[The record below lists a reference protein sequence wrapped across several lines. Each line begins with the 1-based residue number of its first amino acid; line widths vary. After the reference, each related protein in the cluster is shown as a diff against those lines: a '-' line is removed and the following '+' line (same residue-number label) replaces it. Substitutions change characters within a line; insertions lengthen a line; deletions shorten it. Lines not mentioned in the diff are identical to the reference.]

1 MLEKLETYKSDMGK
15 CFRCSLC
22 KMVPLPVVKSSAFV
36 DNCPISRYYHFHT
49 YSGSGQQFMA
59 LAVTEGRSKPDK
71 QAANVAF
78 SCRSCGYCEVACKF
92 IMDVDRHKINVAF
105 REYLVKEGLSPAEHI
120 KAVEYLNTK
129 GSIHEDPKRTPG
141 AWASGLN
148 LKILPDQKARVLLW
162 AGCVQRDD
170 DKAAET
176 ANKLARLLLEAG
188 VDVGILGDQEPCCG
202 LPAYWRGYGDD
213 FAQIVSKNTDL
224 LNRLGVNTV
233 ITVSGSCL
241 GSFRNIYGQYGST
254 PGPQVLHATEYLLQL
269 VKRRKL
275 RLKHPVKATVTYHD
289 PCYLGRQS
297 QPDVQWQGEEKKAF
311 GQLIFCDPPKEINYG
326 TKGVY
331 DAPRELIK
339 AIPGIIFN
347 EMHRIREYAFCCGA
361 GGGITDDTEDMARQT
376 ALHRIDE
383 AIDVGAQSLV
393 TSCSHC
399 QNHFT
404 QSLKDSDMDNKI
416 TITDVIDLVARSVG
430 IDSSS

>member
-1 MLEKLETYKSDMGK
+1 MLEKLETYKVDMGK

-59 LAVTEGRSKPDK
+59 LAATEGRSDPDEQTAK
-71 QAANVAF
+71 VAF

-105 REYLVKEGLSPAEHI
+105 REYLVRSGLSPTDHM
-120 KAVEYLNTK
+120 KAVKNLNSK
-129 GSIHEDPKRTPG
+129 GSIIENPKRLPG
-141 AWASGLN
+141 SWAQGLG
-148 LKILPDQKARVLLW
+148 LKVLPLQKASVLIW

-170 DKAAET
+170 DKAAQT
-176 ANKLARLLLEAG
+176 ANTLARLLLEAG
-188 VDVGILGDQEPCCG
+188 VDVGILGDKEPCCG

-213 FAQIVSKNTDL
+213 FTEIVFKNTDL
-224 LNRLGVNTV
+224 LNRLGVKTI

-241 GSFRNIYGQYGST
+241 GSFRNIYPQYGSS
-254 PGPQVLHATEYLLQL
+254 PEPQVLHATEYLLQL
-269 VKRRKL
+269 VKRKKL
-275 RLKHPVKATVTYHD
+275 KLKHPINATVTYHD

-297 QPDVQWQGEEKKAF
+297 QPDAKWKGEEKKAF
-311 GQLIFCDPPKEINYG
+311 GQLVYWDPPKEINYG

-339 AIPGIIFN
+339 AIPGITFH
-347 EMHRIREYAFCCGA
+347 EMYRIREYAFCCGA
-361 GGGITDDTEDMARQT
+361 GGGITNDTADMARQT

-383 AIDVGAQSLV
+383 AIDVGARSLV
-393 TSCSHC
+393 TACSHC

-404 QSLKDSDMDNKI
+404 QSLKNSEMDHKI
-416 TITDVIDLVARSVG
+416 TITDVIDLVAQSIG
-430 IDSSS
+430 IEPSS